1 MSRKIT
7 LKNEQIASYLN
18 TDDAIKALS
27 NSVNNGQIRIA
38 LQILVEII
46 EDLNNSINIDKV
58 SHEEKPSKKSEET
71 KVTAEK
77 QQTKQKVEQ
86 ASSELE
92 NNA

>member
-27 NSVNNGQIRIA
+27 NSVNNGQVRIA

-46 EDLNNSINIDKV
+46 EDLNNSINVEKSPI
-58 SHEEKPSKKSEET
+58 EEKPLKKSEET
-71 KVTAEK
+71 KVAPEK
-77 QQTKQKVEQ
+77 QQAKQKVEQ
-86 ASSELE
+86 NSSELE
-92 NNA
+92 NNI

>member
-46 EDLNNSINIDKV
+46 EDLNNGINIDKV
-58 SHEEKPSKKSEET
+58 SHEEKPLKKSEET
-71 KVTAEK
+71 KAAAEK
-77 QQTKQKVEQ
+77 QQAKQKVEQ